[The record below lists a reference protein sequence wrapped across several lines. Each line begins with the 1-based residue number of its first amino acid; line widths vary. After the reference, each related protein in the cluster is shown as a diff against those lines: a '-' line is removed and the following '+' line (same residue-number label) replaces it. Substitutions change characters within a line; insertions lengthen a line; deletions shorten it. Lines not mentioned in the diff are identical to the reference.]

1 MKRKPLNY
9 ASLRGLW
16 VLIVG
21 CMFVFN
27 SCEKE
32 TTPNEPKEDIK
43 TVSVNEALRFLETH
57 QSQRKVKSG
66 KEPYVTPDADNIHHE
81 EITNSNEKMTVIP
94 ATTVNQGDYSRILM
108 LKFKEELKTVVFSM
122 YPDECST
129 DSIFS
134 GKIFVTDLEGKFIS
148 GYRISDGRPISRFVL
163 KKNQRKVKSGDDDTI
178 DGGTFDEV
186 LVIAERPEHEYPI
199 SKIIEPDYSL
209 EERKN
214 WKYRG
219 GGGGSSNNGG
229 SSGDGEQGAEGVEA
243 PEEIKKEPCEQ
254 ATTIGKHKDTK
265 ALMKILQG
273 KTSENK
279 EYGYVLKADG
289 SKINGR
295 AIVGGIGEKGIDFQI
310 TEDYVDGYIHSHY
323 KNLLPIFSPD
333 DIFAIVSI
341 YKQGKIRDLNTFV
354 AGVVT
359 EQGTQYLLVI
369 NEPGKFMMFAQNL
382 YKGFDFSEKTLNAYE
397 RMLHDLYQIDPKN
410 SAKDNELNFVRFLQQ
425 NKTGLKLLKG
435 SKDLNSWAA
444 KNLDKNNKIVSTDC

>member
-1 MKRKPLNY
+1 MKKTLNY

-21 CMFVFN
+21 CMLVFN
-27 SCEKE
+27 SCEKDIA
-32 TTPNEPKEDIK
+32 PNQPKEDIK

-148 GYRISDGRPISRFVL
+148 GYRISDGLPISRFVL
-163 KKNQRKVKSGDDDTI
+163 KQRRVKLKGDD
-178 DGGTFDEV
+178 GKEMLG
-186 LVIAERPEHEYPI
+186 LVEEALVVADYIEHEYPI

-243 PEEIKKEPCEQ
+243 PEEIKKEPCKQ

-279 EYGYVLKADG
+279 EYGYVLKADS

-295 AIVGGIGEKGIDFQI
+295 AIVGGIGEKGIKFQI

-333 DIFAIVSI
+333 DIFAIAAI
-341 YKQGKIRDLNTFV
+341 YKHGKIRDLNTFV

-382 YKGFDFSEKTLNAYE
+382 YKGLEFSKEALNAYE
-397 RMLHDLYQIDPKN
+397 RMLHDLYQIKPKN

-435 SKDLNSWAA
+435 SKDLNSWAT
-444 KNLDKNNKIVSTDC
+444 KNLDKNNNIVSTDC